1 VVWVWV
7 FFIYIFSLLVTMGD
21 MYTSYLHGIAEVMV
35 DEDLGPET
43 IANWGLLGDKEGFR
57 SGRSERGTRISLT
70 YRDVLKV
77 VKVGGGFLRK

>member
-1 VVWVWV
+1 EVGADLWFW
-7 FFIYIFSLLVTMGD
+7 FSLLVTMGD

-43 IANWGLLGDKEGFR
+43 IANWELLGDKERFK